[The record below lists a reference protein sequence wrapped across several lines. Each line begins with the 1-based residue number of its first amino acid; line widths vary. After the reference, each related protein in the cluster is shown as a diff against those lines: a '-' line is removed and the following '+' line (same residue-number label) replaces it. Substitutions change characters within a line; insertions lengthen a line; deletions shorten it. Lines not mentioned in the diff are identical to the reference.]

1 MQGSASSEEAI
12 PRFSG
17 REALAAT
24 TEGGEEEQQ
33 PWKGCD
39 DREDHRDGTM
49 KMPMMS
55 SSEAATGT

>member
-1 MQGSASSEEAI
+1 MQGSASEEAVH
-12 PRFSG
+12 RFG
-17 REALAAT
+17 RGEAPVAT
-24 TEGGEEEQQ
+24 TEGDEEEQQ